1 MVDSDEIH
9 ANRGQG
15 GAKINQKTCRVTCTM
30 LEKSAHTICKTPSK
44 IQRKVHSLGRP
55 LIAIPCK
62 IGILI
67 YGPCHNPNQ
76 ENRNMVWYHLE

>member
-1 MVDSDEIH
+1 MLGSNEIR

-15 GAKINQKTCRVTCTM
+15 GAKINQKTCRVNCTI
-30 LEKSAHTICKTPSK
+30 LEKSANTICKTPSK
-44 IQRKVHSLGRP
+44 IQRKLHSQGHP

-67 YGPCHNPNQ
+67 NGPCHNPYQ
-76 ENRNMVWYHLE
+76 EKRKMVWYHLE